1 MGRTIAVK
9 FINPIPFVAD
19 LARAK
24 TFYCDVLGLNIL
36 QDHGN
41 FVQFDNGFALH
52 EGMSLHRTVF
62 GEDAETGDAQAGVA
76 DNTQSYGRGNLVLY
90 FEDDELD
97 ATFDR
102 IGDQLNVIH
111 DIQQQKWGQR
121 VFRFYD
127 PDGHIVE
134 VGEPQKPV

>member
-1 MGRTIAVK
+1 MGRTIALK

-19 LARAK
+19 IARAK
-24 TFYCDVLGLNIL
+24 AFYSDVLGLNIL

-41 FVQFDNGFALH
+41 FVQFDSGFALH
-52 EGMSLHRTVF
+52 EGKSLHHTVY
-62 GEDAETGDAQAGVA
+62 GEDPETGDAQVGDAESA
-76 DNTQSYGRGNLVLY
+76 QSYGRGNLVLY

-102 IGDQLNVIH
+102 IGDQLNMIH
-111 DIQQQKWGQR
+111 AIQQQEWGQR

-134 VGEPQKPV
+134 IGEPQKPV

>member
-1 MGRTIAVK
+1 MK
-9 FINPIPFVAD
+9 FINPLPFVAD
-19 LARAK
+19 MARAK
-24 TFYCDVLGLNIL
+24 TFYSDVLGLTIL

-52 EGMSLHRTVF
+52 EGMSLHQTIY
-62 GEDAETGDAQAGVA
+62 GEDAEAGDAEAGDA
-76 DNTQSYGRGNLVLY
+76 ENAQSYGRRNLVLY

-97 ATFDR
+97 ATFNRISDR
-102 IGDQLNVIH
+102 LNLIH
-111 DIQQQKWGQR
+111 DLRQQEWGQR

-134 VGEPQKPV
+134 FGEPQNPV